1 MNLNI
6 TAYAVPAPD
15 KAVEEIHRW
24 SQHHG
29 LLDWFEKLA
38 LEFGDGL
45 AREELDEPG
54 WSMKLTSKD
63 LDRLEAAVTNGE
75 LTGHWTPHDRAF
87 IQKARGVLAARKSIL
102 IEASWW

>member
-1 MNLNI
+1 MGLEI

-38 LEFGDGL
+38 LESGDGIG
-45 AREELDEPG
+45 REGLDEPG
-54 WSMKLTSKD
+54 WSMKLTSMD
-63 LDRLEAAVTNGE
+63 LDRLEAAVTSGE
-75 LTGHWTPHDRAF
+75 LNGRWTPHDRAF
-87 IQKARGVLAARKSIL
+87 IEKARGVLAASKTIL
-102 IEASWW
+102 IEASW

>member
-38 LEFGDGL
+38 LSLETGLPGRNWMNPDG
-45 AREELDEPG
+45 R
-54 WSMKLTSKD
+54 
-63 LDRLEAAVTNGE
+63 
-75 LTGHWTPHDRAF
+75 
-87 IQKARGVLAARKSIL
+87 
-102 IEASWW
+102 